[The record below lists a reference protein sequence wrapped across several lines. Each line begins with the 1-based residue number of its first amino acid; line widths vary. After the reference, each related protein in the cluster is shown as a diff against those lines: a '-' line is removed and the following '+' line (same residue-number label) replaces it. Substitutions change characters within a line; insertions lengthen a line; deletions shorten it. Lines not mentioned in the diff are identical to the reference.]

1 MINGIQFIIH
11 MPAINIAMPANAML
25 ISTSLIKIAT
35 FEVPYFKMETI
46 QVYYVDEDEV
56 LGDRPPNLV
65 SSFD

>member
-11 MPAINIAMPANAML
+11 MPAINIALPANAML
-25 ISTSLIKIAT
+25 ISTSLTKVAT
-35 FEVPYFKMETI
+35 FEVPYFNMETI